1 MDNTVI
7 PGVLIKDTANLPI
20 DIEGDLEVNLI
31 TSFSKKGI
39 TQLDANIKSKNLN
52 LPSQM
57 VSGFNIPNIKASP
70 FQIDTK
76 ITKAG
81 VLEVIA
87 VKIGDKKSD
96 LFLMGKGEIKQFN
109 DKRKSSLNLM
119 ATLALKKELK
129 TQFSFIDLLLGNS
142 NEMGE
147 YKFQVS
153 GKLNSPRVKSLN

>member
-1 MDNTVI
+1 MI
-7 PGVLIKDTANLPI
+7 
-20 DIEGDLEVNLI
+20 
-31 TSFSKKGI
+31 
-39 TQLDANIKSKNLN
+39 
-52 LPSQM
+52 
-57 VSGFNIPNIKASP
+57 SGYNIPNIKASP

-153 GKLNSPRVKSLN
+153 GKLASPRVKSLN